1 MFPKCAFYN
10 ASEILHKNG
19 YFYAS
24 CGGNFFHQNRYT
36 VLYPQYLT
44 STRFGGKIDKRS
56 KTIKFKGATV
66 KSERYEKIM
75 NILAESGYASVDRL
89 SEELFVSMP
98 TVRRDL
104 NTMQDLGL
112 VVRSHGGV
120 ALRLSDMDGGPT
132 FFRMGVNSQ
141 EKLRLDKAAAKLLRD
156 NCMVF
161 MDESTTTLHIID
173 QMSTYKNI
181 TVVTNSISVLQ
192 LAAKYRVPTICLG
205 GETCYDTMSF
215 YGYEAEELI
224 THFGIDIMFY
234 SSSAITSGSWIADYS
249 AQANALRRRALQQA
263 DMKVFLCDKSKFLKP
278 GAYMLMPLC
287 EADHIITNSPLPHE
301 LNTGAACV
309 TVV

>member
-1 MFPKCAFYN
+1 M
-10 ASEILHKNG
+10 KN
-19 YFYAS
+19 
-24 CGGNFFHQNRYT
+24 
-36 VLYPQYLT
+36 
-44 STRFGGKIDKRS
+44 
-56 KTIKFKGATV
+56 
-66 KSERYEKIM
+66 ERYEKIV
-75 NILAESGYASVDRL
+75 NILAERGYASVDRL
-89 SEELFVSMP
+89 SKELFVSMP

-120 ALRLSDMDGGPT
+120 MPRLSDMDGGPAV
-132 FFRMGVNSQ
+132 FRMGVNPQ
-141 EKLRLDKAAAKLLRD
+141 EKLKLDKAAAKLLRD

-173 QMSTYKNI
+173 QMSAYKNI
-181 TVVTNSISVLQ
+181 TVVTNNISVLQ

-215 YGYEAEELI
+215 YGYETEELI

-234 SSSAITSGSWIADYS
+234 SSSAITPGSWIADYS
-249 AQANALRRRALQQA
+249 ARANALRRRALQQA

-287 EADHIITNSPLPHE
+287 EADHIITNAKLPEE
-301 LNTGAACV
+301 LNTGAARV
-309 TVV
+309 TIV